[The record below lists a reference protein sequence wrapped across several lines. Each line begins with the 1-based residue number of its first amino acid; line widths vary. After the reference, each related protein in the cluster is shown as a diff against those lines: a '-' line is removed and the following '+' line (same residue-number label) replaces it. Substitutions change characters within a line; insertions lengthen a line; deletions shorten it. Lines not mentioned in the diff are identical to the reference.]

1 MKIKWTII
9 FELLF
14 LIIFSYSV
22 HAENQY
28 VTERMRI
35 TLRSGPDMSYKVI
48 GLIASSE
55 LVTIIENDGDWTKV
69 RDTNGK
75 VGWVMTRFLT
85 TDEPKIN
92 ILTRL
97 EKKYN
102 KLSDKVKQ
110 LDDENKDLSKQNKIL
125 SDDLAAHVKELKKVN
140 KLYND
145 LLVESANYINLK
157 MEHETQSSEFK
168 RLQSELQIVT
178 QEKEILESKQF
189 YYGFGLS
196 LTVLIVGFLIGKSNR
211 KKRSSRLI

>member
-22 HAENQY
+22 HAESQY

-55 LVTIIENDGDWTKV
+55 LVTVIENDGDWTRV

-85 TDEPKIN
+85 TEEPKKN
-92 ILTRL
+92 ILERL
-97 EKKYN
+97 EKKYS

-110 LDDENKDLSKQNKIL
+110 LNDENKDLSKQNKIL
-125 SDDLAAHVKELKKVN
+125 SEDLAAHVKELKKVN
-140 KLYND
+140 QLYND

-157 MEHETQSSEFK
+157 KEHETQSSEFK
-168 RLQSELQIVT
+168 TLQAELQTVS
-178 QEKEILESKQF
+178 QEKEILESKHF
-189 YYGFGLS
+189 FYGFGLS
-196 LTVLIVGFLIGKSNR
+196 LTVLIIGFLIGKSNR